1 MDANK
6 QEQLKTDRE
15 FEKKEWANASFLEK
29 FLSIFVPIAG
39 MIIWIVVSLM
49 IFIFKGSHPC
59 DIDKVGLWCKTHPMT
74 GWDVLGY
81 VLFTIGIAFITSILP
96 RLFIRLGWLEDDD
109 DRFPGLYLLSAVLAI
124 GGFAIMYAV

>member
-29 FLSIFVPIAG
+29 FLAIFVPIAG

-49 IFIFKGSHPC
+49 IFVFKGSDPC

-81 VLFTIGIAFITSILP
+81 VLFTIGEAWITTILS
-96 RLFIRLGWLEDDD
+96 RIVIRLGWLEDDSD
-109 DRFPGLYLLSAVLAI
+109 WFPGLNFAAFILAI